1 MPFYAANLVKKEEG
15 VINTIENK
23 LSVVEVSPLPVQF
36 TKIGNISVKNLVVKS
51 NEIVSVTPSIAKN
64 IVEVKKQDPIIENK
78 KPGIEDI
85 KEPSVVVDGKVKKI
99 SKKSAF
105 LLDMLSLDD

>member
-36 TKIGNISVKNLVVKS
+36 TNIGNISVKNLVVKS
-51 NEIVSVTPSIAKN
+51 NEVVSV
-64 IVEVKKQDPIIENK
+64 IENK

>member
-51 NEIVSVTPSIAKN
+51 NEVVSATPSITKN
-64 IVEVKKQDPIIENK
+64 VVEVKKQDPIIENK

-85 KEPSVVVDGKVKKI
+85 KEPSVVVGKVKKI